1 MTDTYQPTEAP
12 APPAPPPPQQDA
24 PAQSSPFD
32 AALTGLERSI
42 ANEQRIQ
49 QQKESALAPKYAA
62 LQSSLSA
69 PIPQPPQPQRMPEAP
84 KPPGPEQ
91 ALFGFA
97 TAMLLLGALSSKY
110 TRMSSGAALSSFNG
124 ALQGWQAGNLQA
136 YEEKSKEWE
145 ANTKA
150 TIQNNKQ
157 ETDQYKQI
165 MENRK
170 LNIDQQMDQIKM
182 TAAQY
187 QDKMMFEAANAKN
200 YTLVAQIWEK
210 KNEAGAKL
218 QLQSQKLLDDREKQ
232 KQKNEQT
239 AQYWLS
245 PEGQQ
250 RLALP
255 EGQPG
260 ALTEQQKAGVGQ
272 LIQVYGSKGQG
283 TQTPE
288 KIALQRFLEEH
299 PNATAE
305 EIQKFRNQG
314 KQPRSAQGM
323 SLARYLEEN
332 PNATSEDIQKFTA
345 RQAGLSAEER
355 TGGTTAANLDIIM
368 RNAHAAIPMAI
379 EASKKVPRGT
389 WVPINELVQ
398 KAETQVSN
406 PELKEFRL
414 ANLQLAELWARAM
427 NPRGVMRESDRELAL
442 GMLSTADSPQTYE
455 RVVHQLEN
463 FLQRERRAV
472 QEFRQHIEPG
482 QPFKPTAESPTT
494 SQPSQIIK
502 YDAQGNRI
510 P

>member
-69 PIPQPPQPQRMPEAP
+69 PIPQPPQPQRMPQAP

-157 ETDQYKQI
+157 ETEQYKQI

-170 LNIDQQMDQIKM
+170 LNIDQQMDQIKV

-272 LIQVYGSKGQG
+272 LIQVYGSKGGIGGGTLTPETMQEMVDRRLAGDKSVLQNIGRGAQGSANVAAFNNALATTMKERGITGPDLAKIDQQYVGDTAYQRGAGGTAQRVENAVNEVAAVMPLALEASRNLPRGNIVPLNNLIQKYEQG
-283 TQTPE
+283 TSDP
-288 KIALQRFLEEH
+288 KYNDFIVKNFALI
-299 PNATAE
+299 NAYT
-305 EIQKFRNQG
+305 
-314 KQPRSAQGM
+314 
-323 SLARYLEEN
+323 
-332 PNATSEDIQKFTA
+332 
-345 RQAGLSAEER
+345 
-355 TGGTTAANLDIIM
+355 
-368 RNAHAAIPMAI
+368 
-379 EASKKVPRGT
+379 
-389 WVPINELVQ
+389 
-398 KAETQVSN
+398 
-406 PELKEFRL
+406 
-414 ANLQLAELWARAM
+414 RAM
-427 NPRGVMRESDRELAL
+427 NPLGVPRIQERLEQHAIGL
-442 GMLSTADSPQTYE
+442 LSTA
-455 RVVHQLEN
+455 
-463 FLQRERRAV
+463 
-472 QEFRQHIEPG
+472 
-482 QPFKPTAESPTT
+482 T
-494 SQPSQIIK
+494 SQKAYETQVRALWQE
-502 YDAQGNRI
+502 AQASKGAVMKTREGRTPGDINAPLPELPKKPGADDGWKVERI
-510 P
+510 D